1 MKNVALLLLLIV
13 GFQQTLQAQKYKDLM
28 EDTSVNF
35 YDVVK
40 EGETYFKTVDLTV
53 KGSGY
58 KQFLR
63 WKNNNEYK
71 FFPSGRRDNLD
82 PYLAKNSLEVFR
94 ANTSNQLSSQSR
106 LMASSGWRELGPI
119 SVDNITGHYAAGI
132 GRVEDVYVDPTN
144 KEKLYLGSRS
154 GGLWRSTDEGATWVG
169 GSTDFLPGCGVNT
182 ITADKDNSDILFM
195 NLQNSNNQNS
205 YGIYKSTDAG
215 ATVTESAFNP
225 GNLGEG
231 GLGDNLRVYRV
242 IYHPSTDGLLFIG
255 TNRGLYRSDDD
266 LVTYSK
272 VAEGNY
278 FQIIFHPTN
287 SQIIYTQNRASN
299 TTKNYLS
306 KSTNGGL
313 NFVQTTEITANNSNE
328 AKLAV
333 TPAEPNSVFW
343 GISAGLFKSTNLGE
357 SFSLINNNLGTG
369 VGGFSVHTTNA
380 SNILLGYVDLFNST
394 DAGAS
399 FTQRTR
405 WSLGDAN
412 FHPTQNDFQY
422 NYENSTAYVHADT
435 NLSSC
440 VNGVFYAMTDGMLA
454 KSEDGGENWTNLM
467 RSGVGIRENYKLGVS
482 QSNNGLSVSGS
493 QDNGSSIYKDTGWI
507 EFAGGDG
514 MEGIVHPL
522 NDDWIISSAQFGHR
536 RRTKDGGSSQDSAT
550 PNSSEDGDWIAPLA
564 YDPNDHMTIYDFRDG
579 VRKSTDF
586 GSNHTLMGR
595 PDFESTHNL
604 KIAQAE
610 IAQNDSNIMVM
621 LPYAGEHFEKST
633 DGGVT
638 YTSIRAGLPN
648 SFIRDIAF
656 DPLDDDTIIVV
667 NASHQDNGNKVYI
680 TTNGGSNWTNITYN
694 LGNIPVHSVV
704 IDHQD
709 SKNIYLGT
717 EVGVFTKHMTANSW
731 LLYNTDLPNTTVT
744 EMEINWGANTIKAA
758 TWGRG
763 LWEGDLVGRA
773 DYPSI
778 NYTEITDAP
787 TDSPPTETENQ
798 FVTSV
803 IAYDGALSS
812 VYVRWSRGDT
822 PDFSNADNTIKMS
835 NTPNTK
841 RWVSDSGIPG
851 QAGKKTFFKVFA
863 EGANGETS
871 ETYKFMYNMD
881 EFLCDSDYDYS
892 ITTGDDHIKRVTV
905 GSTSNATYFENTSG
919 NDGRTL
925 YNFLDPVEYKIGEVY
940 SIEIELEQ
948 FSTYDKAGAWIDYN
962 NNSEL
967 EENEQITMS
976 AYNADTN
983 IATGSFTVP
992 ETAQLDTPL
1001 YFRIKNSFIPLDN
1014 PVGPC
1019 FQSVYGEV
1027 EDYLVTIGASVLSIK
1042 EETLNAN
1049 LVMYPNPTSDTLFFS
1064 VNNMIIN
1071 SIDIYDLTGKKII
1084 SKTFTNS
1091 DYQLDISSLSSAN
1104 YFLFIYSNTG
1114 EVVKHLIKN

>member
-1 MKNVALLLLLIV
+1 
-13 GFQQTLQAQKYKDLM
+13 
-28 EDTSVNF
+28 
-35 YDVVK
+35 
-40 EGETYFKTVDLTV
+40 
-53 KGSGY
+53 
-58 KQFLR
+58 
-63 WKNNNEYK
+63 
-71 FFPSGRRDNLD
+71 
-82 PYLAKNSLEVFR
+82 
-94 ANTSNQLSSQSR
+94 
-106 LMASSGWRELGPI
+106 
-119 SVDNITGHYAAGI
+119 
-132 GRVEDVYVDPTN
+132 
-144 KEKLYLGSRS
+144 
-154 GGLWRSTDEGATWVG
+154 
-169 GSTDFLPGCGVNT
+169 
-182 ITADKDNSDILFM
+182 
-195 NLQNSNNQNS
+195 
-205 YGIYKSTDAG
+205 
-215 ATVTESAFNP
+215 
-225 GNLGEG
+225 
-231 GLGDNLRVYRV
+231 
-242 IYHPSTDGLLFIG
+242 
-255 TNRGLYRSDDD
+255 
-266 LVTYSK
+266 
-272 VAEGNY
+272 
-278 FQIIFHPTN
+278 
-287 SQIIYTQNRASN
+287 
-299 TTKNYLS
+299 
-306 KSTNGGL
+306 
-313 NFVQTTEITANNSNE
+313 
-328 AKLAV
+328 
-333 TPAEPNSVFW
+333 
-343 GISAGLFKSTNLGE
+343 
-357 SFSLINNNLGTG
+357 
-369 VGGFSVHTTNA
+369 
-380 SNILLGYVDLFNST
+380 
-394 DAGAS
+394 
-399 FTQRTR
+399 
-405 WSLGDAN
+405 
-412 FHPTQNDFQY
+412 
-422 NYENSTAYVHADT
+422 
-435 NLSSC
+435 
-440 VNGVFYAMTDGMLA
+440 
-454 KSEDGGENWTNLM
+454 
-467 RSGVGIRENYKLGVS
+467 
-482 QSNNGLSVSGS
+482 
-493 QDNGSSIYKDTGWI
+493 
-507 EFAGGDG
+507 
-514 MEGIVHPL
+514 
-522 NDDWIISSAQFGHR
+522 
-536 RRTKDGGSSQDSAT
+536 
-550 PNSSEDGDWIAPLA
+550 
-564 YDPNDHMTIYDFRDG
+564 MTIYDFRDG

-863 EGANGETS
+863 KGANGETS

-1114 EVVKHLIKN
+1114 EVVKHLFKN